1 MPDFVV
7 RVQIDPVPIV
17 DTGPFQVRP
26 YSAEEQISNTAVLE
40 PISTTP
46 FSNPPEIV
54 RRMNTCEGCTG
65 GGGGGGEPERPTS
78 GIVWP

>member
-1 MPDFVV
+1 MPDFIV
-7 RVQIDPVPIV
+7 RVQIDPVRVV
-17 DTGPFQVRP
+17 DNGAFQVRS
-26 YSAEEQISNTAVLE
+26 YSEEERARNTAVLE
-40 PISTTP
+40 PISTTS
-46 FSNPPEIV
+46 FSSPPEIV